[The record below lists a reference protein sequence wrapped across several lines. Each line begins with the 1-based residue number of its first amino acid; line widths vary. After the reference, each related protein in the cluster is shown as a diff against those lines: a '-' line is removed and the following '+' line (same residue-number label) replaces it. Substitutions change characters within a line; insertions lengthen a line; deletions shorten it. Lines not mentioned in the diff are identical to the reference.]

1 MGWTHSQETMVC
13 LVMLF
18 SFGHVSKPD
27 RIWNHRQLKKKA
39 SETLETIKNKLNT
52 NRPLY

>member
-27 RIWNHRQLKKKA
+27 RIWNHPQLKKKA
-39 SETLETIKNKLNT
+39 SETLENHQKQIKAQ
-52 NRPLY
+52 